1 MSYEMKISIVI
12 AAAFVP
18 FLVICCSPATPSAK
32 AGKELEEHAAKLLEC
47 RKQGRE
53 AGTYAAYS
61 DCKKDAGI
69 E

>member
-1 MSYEMKISIVI
+1 MNYLPVTVAILLFIG
-12 AAAFVP
+12 ACA
-18 FLVICCSPATPSAK
+18 SPVPSAK
-32 AGKELEEHAAKLLEC
+32 AGKELEAHAATLIEC

-53 AGTYAAYS
+53 AGTYVAYA